1 MSDDVLDE
9 VMPLASDEPLILS
22 QEPRQ
27 QCAECE
33 RPVTTCWCQALPDPL
48 ISLSPKIARV
58 IIFQHPKESR
68 RPHQTAKMAAMGLA
82 NRKCQIHT
90 RTKIKPDDPVLAE
103 ASASSSV
110 YVMFPNP
117 KSTDVKELAMAQLK
131 QPVTIILLD
140 GTWDEAK
147 KLLERSPVLHQ
158 FPSLHLDL
166 LSNAGGCW
174 EKSAFVI
181 KTQPNPQCMSTVET
195 VAHTL
200 AVLEGDQSIVTR
212 MIHPLNTLCQ
222 IQLNH
227 GAVTHD
233 DKVTKKQLSH

>member
-1 MSDDVLDE
+1 MY
-9 VMPLASDEPLILS
+9 
-22 QEPRQ
+22 R
-27 QCAECE
+27 
-33 RPVTTCWCQALPDPL
+33 
-48 ISLSPKIARV
+48 
-58 IIFQHPKESR
+58 
-68 RPHQTAKMAAMGLA
+68 
-82 NRKCQIHT
+82 
-90 RTKIKPDDPVLAE
+90 
-103 ASASSSV
+103 SSSKNA
-110 YVMFPNP
+110 YWYRF
-117 KSTDVKELAMAQLK
+117 KSIRVCSYGWCCQ
-131 QPVTIILLD
+131 VLLD

-166 LSNAGGCW
+166 LSSAGGCW

-233 DKVTKKQLSH
+233 DKVTKKQYSHWPLCKELLLI